1 VETKYA
7 RAADGGTGE
16 AKCGGN
22 YGGAFYPTQLAK
34 EEGFDQVL
42 WTDAKSHLFIEESG
56 TMNAM
61 FYVDGKLLTP
71 ALTGSIL
78 DGVTRNSL
86 IAIAHDKHITIEERP
101 VSIAELKAAFEAGKR
116 VEAFGAG
123 TAAVIA
129 PIKAI
134 TIEGRK
140 YDCYTGAD
148 AMMYELKNELYN
160 LRKGITA
167 DTHNWNYIL

>member
-1 VETKYA
+1 
-7 RAADGGTGE
+7 
-16 AKCGGN
+16 
-22 YGGAFYPTQLAK
+22 
-34 EEGFDQVL
+34 
-42 WTDAKSHLFIEESG
+42 
-56 TMNAM
+56 MNAM